1 VVVPFA
7 GSPEALADSL
17 ERLGRLQL
25 EEGDT
30 LVVADN
36 RPGRPAGARRGSYFA
51 RNHGA
56 RQGSNDWIVFLDADV
71 EPPPGLLDAYFADP
85 PRERTA
91 VLVGAVVDSP
101 GSGVAARY
109 AVSVGL
115 MSQARTL
122 ERGYAQT
129 ANCAVR
135 RSAFEAVGGFEE
147 SVRSGGDADLCF
159 RLRDAGWEI
168 EARDGASV
176 VHRSRPTVGSLLRQ
190 RARVGAGARWL
201 EERHPG
207 FATARPLPR
216 VLAGDARQLA
226 RAARLIAAGRRED
239 GLMKAME
246 WLTDAAFHLGWR
258 LGNE

>member
-17 ERLGRLQL
+17 ERLGRLHL

-71 EPPPGLLDAYFADP
+71 EPPPGLLDAYFA
-85 PRERTA
+85 
-91 VLVGAVVDSP
+91 

-159 RLRDAGWEI
+159 RLRDAGWEM

-207 FATARPLPR
+207 FAAARPLPR

-246 WLTDAAFHLGWR
+246 GLTDAAFHLGWR